1 MERRL
6 RRLFANLALTAAAL
20 AVAFILGELGVRA
33 LQRYGLLADFQKQ
46 AVFAPVEYGGKFRVS
61 KNETLGWELDPKDP
75 LINADG
81 FRGGEY
87 DVGKSDAIRIV
98 VLGDS
103 VTFGRG
109 VPLESTYAKVLED
122 RLNRKDRDG
131 LRYEVLNLGVG
142 GYNSRQQLEF
152 YKTKG
157 RKYEPDL
164 LVIGFVLNDATP
176 KAEHMAALRAGRNR
190 RLGRTAQEQ
199 EAAEEF
205 RQKWRTDP
213 EFRKAITEMLE
224 AMPESQREG
233 PGESAKSGTPKGKSA
248 ERQEASAREPPGGSR
263 LIALVRDRLEHLRRK
278 PQTRRHPWVARTYAN
293 PETWRIVS
301 DSFEELSRIAARDGV
316 SVLVVVFPLLTDFES
331 YEFVAVHQQIG
342 NEARRRGFEVLD
354 LHERFRGQDA
364 RSVRQSE
371 RDTVHPN
378 SAGHRSVGQWIHE
391 HLVASGLLRD
401 LKLRRERGR

>member
-1 MERRL
+1 MQRRL
-6 RRLFANLALTAAAL
+6 RNLSANIALTAAAL
-20 AVAFILGELGVRA
+20 VVAFVLGELGVRA
-33 LQRYGLLADFQKQ
+33 LQRYGVLADSRKE
-46 AVFAPVEYGGKFRVS
+46 AVFAPVEHGGKFRVS
-61 KNETLGWELDPKDP
+61 RNEALGWELDPNDP

-122 RLNRKDRDG
+122 RLNREERDG

-142 GYNSRQQLEF
+142 GYNSRQQLEL

-164 LVIGFVLNDATP
+164 LVIGFILNDATP
-176 KAEHMAALRAGRNR
+176 KSEQLAALRAR
-190 RLGRTAQEQ
+190 RKKQQGRTTQEQ
-199 EAAEEF
+199 EALDEF

-213 EFRKAITEMLE
+213 EFRE
-224 AMPESQREG
+224 AMTKLRD
-233 PGESAKSGTPKGKSA
+233 ATPKTQRKKPA
-248 ERQEASAREPPGGSR
+248 ERREASAGEPPGGSR
-263 LIALVRDRLEHLRRK
+263 LIALVRDRLEHLRQK
-278 PQTRRHPWVARTYAN
+278 PQVMRHPWVARTYSN
-293 PETWRIVS
+293 PETWGIVS
-301 DSFEELSRIAARDGV
+301 DSFEEFSRIAARDGV

-331 YEFVAVHQQIG
+331 YAFVAVHEQIG
-342 NEARRRGFEVLD
+342 DEARKRGFEVLD
-354 LHERFRGQDA
+354 LYERFRGQDA
-364 RSVRQSE
+364 RRFRRSE

-378 SAGHRSVGQWIHE
+378 SAGHRSIAQWIHE

-401 LKLRRERGR
+401 MKLRREGAR